1 MVDTIAKYRENKD
14 NGQYFPN
21 SLCQCPSSTK
31 AAHLVDELDVV
42 EVALLGVDQLLH
54 QLASL
59 VQLNYM
65 VFLHNLGNLSLA
77 SNWLLQ

>member
-1 MVDTIAKYRENKD
+1 MKIMGNIFQTACVNA
-14 NGQYFPN
+14 P
-21 SLCQCPSSTK
+21 PSTE

-65 VFLHNLGNLSLA
+65 VFLHNLGNLSLV
-77 SNWLLQ
+77 SNWLLFILQKMVFSQ

>member
-1 MVDTIAKYRENKD
+1 MGNIFQTTCV
-14 NGQYFPN
+14 
-21 SLCQCPSSTK
+21 SMSPSTE

-65 VFLHNLGNLSLA
+65 VFVFFPHNSCNLSLA
-77 SNWLLQ
+77 SNWLLFILQKMVFSQ